1 MVVFAFSPYPPAFN
15 KIKNTFGRLKIN
27 ISFQNLNSKDLKSII
42 LEEKRKL

>member
-1 MVVFAFSPYPPAFN
+1 MFLFSPYSPEFN

-42 LEEKRKL
+42 LEEKKGNYN